1 MERCSD
7 LGKSWGGAFHED
19 MTPQI
24 HLEVKEKWLSN
35 LDGFFSRKKPSKLVI
50 TLVDLGGNGSKM
62 EELNWPCFFGGWKIR
77 PEKPSFFF
85 YGPTKKTAMT
95 SSLGELATVKPSN
108 GAGLGA
114 SWKNT
119 TRNGWNFVKR
129 TWDFLEKKL
138 WTWWWFPFFKRPT
151 WWFLL
156 GKMVLNL
163 ARWRFIAFELSQIA
177 RLQARTKKSMV
188 Q

>member
-1 MERCSD
+1 
-7 LGKSWGGAFHED
+7 

-62 EELNWPCFFGGWKIR
+62 EELNWPCFFWGWKIR